1 MAQRK
6 RISHEIERQLEEN
19 FVLQLNATYNV
30 NYQSVKQA
38 IDYYQQQPVGSKRL
52 FDWKQLDVSIGHK
65 SYPRKSYSYK
75 YINIVIAK
83 RFLEKLSPEIKQLA
97 RGYACHLLSKYNKI
111 CKADKQSILELRYAV
126 IKETCVFVD
135 QRVTINFCK
144 KSLVDMLRHTLDEQ
158 IQAIYFNLNTSL
170 GPPLIRSG
178 CIQFLMLGQ
187 SFPFV
192 LICAIV

>member
-30 NYQSVKQA
+30 NYVSVKQA
-38 IDYYQQQPVGSKRL
+38 IEYYQQQPVGIKRL

-158 IQAIYFNLNTSL
+158 IQYIQIKEIYINNCEYVNAD
-170 GPPLIRSG
+170 GN
-178 CIQFLMLGQ
+178 
-187 SFPFV
+187 
-192 LICAIV
+192 AK